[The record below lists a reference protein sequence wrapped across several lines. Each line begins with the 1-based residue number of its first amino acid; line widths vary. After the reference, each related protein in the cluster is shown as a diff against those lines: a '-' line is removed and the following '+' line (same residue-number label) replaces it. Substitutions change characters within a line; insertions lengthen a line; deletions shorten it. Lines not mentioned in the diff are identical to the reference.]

1 MEGIK
6 VGVIPW
12 KMLTYSEKKKRRTRH
27 SLLWFFK
34 WVNSLNGVKLKRKC
48 HSVNV
53 FQQDLVLIVA
63 VMNLKW
69 VWTLRLNFNHM
80 TECFILS
87 CLRLF
92 FLLGSPSITRKQD
105 GRVHVFS
112 LLWMLPKMFRKHPSS
127 VKVTDDDTRVKT
139 NGQCWASS
147 CRTANEKCSSEPVW
161 ACGAPSRAWRAK
173 LGGIW
178 SKFSRRRRRRY
189 DKLSGK
195 HRLLSVSLSE
205 LFTVVYTS
213 YFISSCCCF
222 SCTLCVAELNDHME
236 HTERKKTLRI
246 IMFQKV
252 KPKRTTW

>member
-6 VGVIPW
+6 EGVIPW

-92 FLLGSPSITRKQD
+92 FLLGRPSITRKHD
-105 GRVHVFS
+105 GRVHEFS
-112 LLWMLPKMFRKHPSS
+112 LLWMLPKMFQKHPSS

-139 NGQCWASS
+139 MASVEQAVAKQ
-147 CRTANEKCSSEPVW
+147 RMRNVLLNQSEPVVPLPEPGEQNSE
-161 ACGAPSRAWRAK
+161 ASEANSPEEEEEDTINR
-173 LGGIW
+173 LGNTDCW
-178 SKFSRRRRRRY
+178 VSHYWNSSQSY
-189 DKLSGK
+189 T
-195 HRLLSVSLSE
+195 LLTSSVPA
-205 LFTVVYTS
+205 VVLVA
-213 YFISSCCCF
+213 
-222 SCTLCVAELNDHME
+222 LCV
-236 HTERKKTLRI
+236 
-246 IMFQKV
+246 
-252 KPKRTTW
+252 